1 MAPNIFDPIVFI
13 LDGSPFPLPDTKT
26 FSYLYNERGH
36 PQHLHDSKGTL
47 IEMAPD
53 NPDLE
58 RGTRYTGIT
67 HKEKPVP
74 DASYVVTLFDFK
86 APEVHYEAL
95 RATPETAQAFGMT
108 LLRNGECV
116 RFEYEALVCSQYSY
130 GKWAGHQSPYLE
142 AARRRELLTYNPT
155 DLEFH
160 NFPHVFLSQDSRPL
174 VISVAR
180 WRPYVNEISLADLW
194 LAPGDAIVLP
204 PKVFP
209 SPPRPGASYAEAK
222 RKIIDLHG
230 NRNSAF
236 ACWQDPAKPV
246 LVTETIL
253 ANAALMSSAQAGL
266 HYHEEVTP
274 TRHTLP
280 AA

>member
-13 LDGSPFPLPDTKT
+13 LDGSPIPLPDARTNP
-26 FSYLYNERGH
+26 YLYNHQGH
-36 PQHLHDSKGTL
+36 PQHLRDPKGVL
-47 IEMAPD
+47 IEMAAE

-58 RGTRYTGIT
+58 RGTRYTNIS
-67 HKEKPVP
+67 HREKPVP
-74 DASYVVTLFDFK
+74 DASYSVTLFDFK
-86 APEVHYEAL
+86 AKEVHYEAL
-95 RATPETAQAFGMT
+95 RATPETARAFGMT
-108 LLRNGECV
+108 LLRNGECI
-116 RFEYEALVCSQYSY
+116 RFEYEGLVCSKYTY

-142 AARRRELLTYNPT
+142 AARRRELLTCNPT

-160 NFPHVFLSQDSRPL
+160 DFPHVFFSQDSHPL

-222 RKIIDLHG
+222 RKIVDLHG

-236 ACWQDPAKPV
+236 ACWSDPAKPT
-246 LVTETIL
+246 LLTETIL
-253 ANAALMSSAQAGL
+253 ANAALMASAAAAP

-274 TRHTLP
+274 TRHATP